1 MKMQHVTIMTRCLE
15 DSVKFYQEQV
25 GLTIV
30 RDMRDNPAHQ
40 IVFLAN
46 AAGEPCVE
54 LIANPEAVNSSE
66 GISMGFAVDDVE
78 VERQKK
84 RRQDCSR
91 GRWFLPIRRRSFSS

>member
-46 AAGEPCVE
+46 AGRGALRG
-54 LIANPEAVNSSE
+54 A
-66 GISMGFAVDDVE
+66 D
-78 VERQKK
+78 RQPGGCQQQ
-84 RRQDCSR
+84 RGHFHGLCS
-91 GRWFLPIRRRSFSS
+91 G

>member
-54 LIANPEAVNSSE
+54 LIANPEAVGSSE

-78 VERQKK
+78 VERKK
-84 RRQDCSR
+84 KEAA
-91 GRWFLPIRRRSFSS
+91 GL

>member
-54 LIANPEAVNSSE
+54 LIANLEAANSSE

-78 VERQKK
+78 VERKKK

>member
-1 MKMQHVTIMTRCLE
+1 MQHVTIMTRCLE

-54 LIANPEAVNSSE
+54 LIANPEAVGSSE

-78 VERQKK
+78 VERKKK

>member
-54 LIANPEAVNSSE
+54 LIANPEAANSSE

-78 VERQKK
+78 VERKKK